1 MKESDHGAFELSALL
16 GSDGNGWKTSPEDVL
31 ANVSCDEERDTTSE
45 TIALLQELI
54 KKDNNDTSSEEL
66 EENEKSVDC
75 TEIWEFTIH
84 AGKDV
89 GKSLTE
95 SDD

>member
-1 MKESDHGAFELSALL
+1 MEECDDCSLEFGALL
-16 GSDGNGWKTSPEDVL
+16 SSDGNRWETSPEDVL